1 MYVCIGITMKSHM
14 VYVQILSV
22 STLVCDTIWVEYFI
36 PAHVAL
42 LIPGLTKYPHN
53 IRVQSSGGNS
63 QFASI
68 WCSDVIS
75 GVHSTFTA
83 AAGDFRAENC

>member
-42 LIPGLTKYPHN
+42 LIPWFNKISTQHSSPVKWRKFSVCLN
-53 IRVQSSGGNS
+53 LVQ
-63 QFASI
+63 
-68 WCSDVIS
+68 
-75 GVHSTFTA
+75 
-83 AAGDFRAENC
+83 